1 MTIEEMRAEIEKYCN
16 YRVSIFSD
24 CVNCPLGNTEEEGC
38 YSKNSIGDEGVKR
51 NYNILVNCG
60 AIKKKESDVH
70 LNGYIFDSLMY
81 CYQVARERQL
91 FLEVIQEHKDVEKAR
106 EQCNRDVL
114 KFREILKEAM
124 GEHD

>member
-24 CVNCPLGNTEEEGC
+24 CVNCPLRNTKEKWCYNKNFVGAEE
-38 YSKNSIGDEGVKR
+38 IKR

-60 AIKKKESDVH
+60 VIKKKESDVH

-81 CYQVARERQL
+81 RYQLAREKQL
-91 FLEVIQEHKDVEKAR
+91 FWEVNREHKDIEKAR

-114 KFREILKEAM
+114 KFREILEEVM